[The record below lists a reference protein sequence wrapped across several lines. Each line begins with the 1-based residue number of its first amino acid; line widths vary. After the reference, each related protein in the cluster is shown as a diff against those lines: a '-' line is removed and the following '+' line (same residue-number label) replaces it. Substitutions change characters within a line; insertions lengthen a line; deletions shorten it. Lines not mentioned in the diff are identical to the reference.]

1 MKMDRKELRDARHG
15 KGTAAG
21 SVERELGE
29 LHKLQESNRMNG
41 IETITATC
49 SEYFTIICC

>member
-1 MKMDRKELRDARHG
+1 MDWKELRDARHG